1 MRSVGHDRRLVT
13 VAFAAVRA
21 QVAEEEKQANLLSER
36 AAREARM
43 EDAIVRARIRLEHE
57 EQTSWSR
64 RVEQAALAVSI
75 WTMHHTCVMS
85 VVLQILGQT
94 MVYCLP
100 ESLQ

>member
-1 MRSVGHDRRLVT
+1 VT
-13 VAFAAVRA
+13 VASAAARA

-64 RVEQAALAVSI
+64 RMEQAALAVSI
-75 WTMHHTCVMS
+75 WTMHHTSVMS

-94 MVYCLP
+94 MFYCLP